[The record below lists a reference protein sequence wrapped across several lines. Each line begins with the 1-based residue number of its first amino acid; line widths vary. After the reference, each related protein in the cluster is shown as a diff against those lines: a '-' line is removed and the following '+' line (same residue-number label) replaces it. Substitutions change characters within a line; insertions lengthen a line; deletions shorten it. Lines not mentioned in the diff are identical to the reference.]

1 MVLALHSLEN
11 FKQLLSWKKTI
22 KYYEVEPAELLLFS
36 LIKYII
42 SEVTRGYD
50 EHD

>member
-1 MVLALHSLEN
+1 
-11 FKQLLSWKKTI
+11 
-22 KYYEVEPAELLLFS
+22 LFS

-50 EHD
+50 EHDWMGIHDAYVHTLYHESTNKAKTKIKF